1 MSEAGS
7 PAATNAVPAHDVTAG
22 TLLRQA
28 RQAQGLHIAALAAAI
43 KVVPRKLEL
52 LESDR
57 IDQLPDA
64 TFTRALAQTVCRTL
78 KIDPGPIL
86 ALLPPPN
93 GHRLEQVA
101 EGLNTPFR
109 ERPGRFVPKDWASL
123 TSPTLWLAAL
133 LVVAAAAMYVMPAGW
148 LPFLNSV
155 KSTRSVESAAIGAA
169 AEPSAGPVGAVIEA
183 VPTSNV
189 EPAASAVDATTMQRA
204 TSAAEPTAAT
214 PVAGEPAAP
223 TPAAL
228 QLRTTAQ
235 SWIDVTDARG
245 HSLISRMVQ
254 PGEQVD
260 LDGAMPLKLRIGNA
274 AGTQL
279 VFRGEPVALA
289 AFARN
294 NVAQLELK

>member
-1 MSEAGS
+1 MSDAGAS
-7 PAATNAVPAHDVTAG
+7 ETAALAPPRAVTAG
-22 TLLRQA
+22 AMLRQA

-78 KIDPGPIL
+78 KIDPVPIL

-101 EGLNTPFR
+101 EGLNMPFR
-109 ERPGRFVPKDWASL
+109 ERPGRFVPKEWASL

-148 LPFLNSV
+148 LPFLKTV
-155 KSTRSVESAAIGAA
+155 KSVESVTTGAA
-169 AEPSAGPVGAVIEA
+169 AQAAGPLTTAVES

-189 EPAASAVDATTMQRA
+189 EPAASAGDATMTQGV
-204 TSAAEPTAAT
+204 TTAAEPIIAT
-214 PVAGEPAAP
+214 PVGGESAAP
-223 TPAAL
+223 AL
-228 QLRTTAQ
+228 AVLQMRTTAQ

-274 AGTQL
+274 GGTQL
-279 VFRGEPVALA
+279 VFRGQPVALA
-289 AFARN
+289 ALTRN

>member
-1 MSEAGS
+1 MSDAGV
-7 PAATNAVPAHDVTAG
+7 PETATVVPPHAVTAG
-22 TLLRQA
+22 ALLRRA

-78 KIDPGPIL
+78 KIDPVPIL

-101 EGLNTPFR
+101 EGLNMPFR
-109 ERPGRFVPKDWASL
+109 ERPGRFVPKEWASL

-148 LPFLNSV
+148 LPFLKTVKSV
-155 KSTRSVESAAIGAA
+155 KSVESVTTGAA
-169 AEPSAGPVGAVIEA
+169 AQPAGPLATAVES

-189 EPAASAVDATTMQRA
+189 EPAASAGDATMTQGV
-204 TSAAEPTAAT
+204 TTAAETTIAT
-214 PVAGEPAAP
+214 PVGGESAAP
-223 TPAAL
+223 AL
-228 QLRTTAQ
+228 AVLQMRTTAQ

-260 LDGAMPLKLRIGNA
+260 LDGAVPLKLRIGNA
-274 AGTQL
+274 GGTQL
-279 VFRGEPVALA
+279 LFRGQPVALA
-289 AFARN
+289 AFTRN

>member
-1 MSEAGS
+1 MSDTSLPE
-7 PAATNAVPAHDVTAG
+7 PAAMMPPHAATAG

-78 KIDPGPIL
+78 KIDPAPIL

-109 ERPGRFVPKDWASL
+109 ERPGRFVPKEWASL
-123 TSPTLWLAAL
+123 TSPALWLAAL

-148 LPFLNSV
+148 LPFLKSV
-155 KSTRSVESAAIGAA
+155 KST
-169 AEPSAGPVGAVIEA
+169 
-183 VPTSNV
+183 
-189 EPAASAVDATTMQRA
+189 ATG
-204 TSAAEPTAAT
+204 SAAEPAGPVTATIETVPASVAAPAASVGDASTPLGATPPDAQPSAT
-214 PVAGEPAAP
+214 PVAGEPAA
-223 TPAAL
+223 TAPATGVL
-228 QLRTTAQ
+228 QVRTTAQ

-260 LDGAMPLKLRIGNA
+260 LDGVMPLKLRIGNSG
-274 AGTQL
+274 GTQL
-279 VFRGEPVALA
+279 VFRGQPVALA
-289 AFARN
+289 GFTRN